1 MRESTRA
8 PAERG
13 PLLSAFAIA
22 FGLLA
27 ISNFLKPLEL
37 TRTAGFVLL
46 GIRLSG
52 IANAIAGPLFGVFLA
67 AYAYG
72 IWKLRR
78 FALPLSHLYA
88 IYVPL
93 NLVLFS
99 LISAPADPPPGYR
112 IFQLVY
118 AVVAVG
124 VSAGAAVV
132 LTRRKEDL
140 A

>member
-1 MRESTRA
+1 MKEPNR
-8 PAERG
+8 ERG
-13 PLLSAFAIA
+13 PALTIFAICFA
-22 FGLLA
+22 LLA
-27 ISNFLKPLEL
+27 VSNLLKPLQL
-37 TRTAGFVLL
+37 GPQVGFVLL

-52 IANAIAGPLFGVFLA
+52 IPNAIAGPLFGIFLG

-72 IWKLRR
+72 IWNLRR

-99 LISAPADPPPGYR
+99 LISAPAEAGPGYR
-112 IFQLVY
+112 VFQVGY
-118 AVVAVG
+118 AAVAVG
-124 VSAGAAVV
+124 VSAGAAVL
-132 LTRRKEDL
+132 LTWRKEDL